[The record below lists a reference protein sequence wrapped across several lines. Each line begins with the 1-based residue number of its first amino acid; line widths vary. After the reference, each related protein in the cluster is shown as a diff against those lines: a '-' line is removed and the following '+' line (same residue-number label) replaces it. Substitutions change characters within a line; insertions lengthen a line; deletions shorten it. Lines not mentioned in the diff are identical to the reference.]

1 MSLLI
6 ALFFSDFCTHPGM
19 KTALILGSSGL
30 TGSYILDL
38 LLKDDSFQSVITI
51 NRKPSGIHHP
61 KLTEI
66 ISQFNAEK
74 DLAPFVSID
83 TIFSCLGTTRKK
95 TPDLQQYRN
104 IEIGIPVQYATV
116 ALTKNLQGFH
126 FISAVGVQPG
136 SGNFYIRI
144 KSEAEEALKS
154 LHIPHLH
161 IYQPS
166 LLTGQRKEKRPL
178 EKLAASLF
186 PLINRILP
194 KKWMHYHSISAADL
208 AKGMVFISQQPN
220 QKKISHHTYS
230 SIMQFKNT

>member
-1 MSLLI
+1 
-6 ALFFSDFCTHPGM
+6 M

-38 LLKDDSFQSVITI
+38 LLQDDSYQSVITI
-51 NRKPSGIHHP
+51 NRKPSGLHHP

-74 DLAPFVSID
+74 DLAPFTSID
-83 TIFSCLGTTRKK
+83 TLFSCLGTTRKK
-95 TPDLQQYRN
+95 TPDLQQYRS
-104 IEIGIPVQYATV
+104 IEIDIPVRYARV
-116 ALTKNLQGFH
+116 ALTKNLRQFH

-136 SGNFYIRI
+136 SSNFYIRI

-154 LHIPHLH
+154 LPIPHLH

-166 LLTGQRKEKRPL
+166 LLTGQRKEKRLL
-178 EKLAASLF
+178 EKFAASLF
-186 PLINRILP
+186 PLINRLLP

-208 AKGMVFISQQPN
+208 AYGMVHINQQVQQN
-220 QKKISHHTYS
+220 QVSYHTYP
-230 SIMQFKNT
+230 SIMQFKKT